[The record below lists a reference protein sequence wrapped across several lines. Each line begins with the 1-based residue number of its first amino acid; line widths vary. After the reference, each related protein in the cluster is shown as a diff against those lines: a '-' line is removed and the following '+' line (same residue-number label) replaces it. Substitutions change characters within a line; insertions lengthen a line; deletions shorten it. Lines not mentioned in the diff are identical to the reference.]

1 MTPPTQSCESISGSD
16 VGVVSLCTGRDVD
29 ENRVVNLMI
38 SGSWQELLFELVGDM
53 DPWDINL
60 KTLSMRFM
68 KYLKS
73 MSRDDLKVS
82 AKVLLVAVIIYRMK
96 VDSLHGGGDA
106 CGLDRTSDASLSG
119 DVSGSSDVSV
129 DAIKG
134 IDIPPIS
141 ILLKRVPRGKL
152 SLDDLVDAL
161 EKAMKVTVRRMDCDD
176 FAVELCGEDI
186 SEHIEN
192 LFAEICRCVDGSG
205 SVGFS
210 CFVGKNGKSDKIRKF
225 FSLLHLYGQERV
237 SFRQDKLFGEI
248 YLTLSD

>member
-1 MTPPTQSCESISGSD
+1 MTPPVQSCECAPDGVGETGS
-16 VGVVSLCTGRDVD
+16 CNNRAID
-29 ENRVVNLMI
+29 ENRVINLMI

-53 DPWDINL
+53 NPWDIDL
-60 KTLSMRFM
+60 KMLSTRFM
-68 KYLKS
+68 EYLKS
-73 MSRDDLKVS
+73 MSRDDLRVS
-82 AKVLLVAVIIYRMK
+82 AKVLLVAAIIYRMK
-96 VDSLHGGGDA
+96 VDSLQGGGDA
-106 CGLDRTSDASLSG
+106 GGLDEVG
-119 DVSGSSDVSV
+119 DESSSV
-129 DAIKG
+129 DAPDSSVVGVEDVKG
-134 IDIPPIS
+134 IAIPPLS